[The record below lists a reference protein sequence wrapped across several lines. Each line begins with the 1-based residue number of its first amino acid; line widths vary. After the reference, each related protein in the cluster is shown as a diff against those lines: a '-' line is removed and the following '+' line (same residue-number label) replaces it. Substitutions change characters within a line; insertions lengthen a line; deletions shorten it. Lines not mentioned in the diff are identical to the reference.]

1 MSARPN
7 PGRNST
13 LANIIL
19 WVLQVLLA
27 AEFLYSGYLL
37 FSGGDTVDTF
47 EQLGLG
53 QWLRYLTGVL
63 EVAGAIGL
71 LIPRLA
77 GLAALGLA
85 GVMVGATATEIFVL
99 ADGNPVLPLLLLV
112 LSAAV
117 AWFRRA
123 SILALLGRGG
133 TTA

>member
-1 MSARPN
+1 MSDRPN
-7 PGRNST
+7 LARNLT
-13 LANIIL
+13 VTGVVL
-19 WVLQVLLA
+19 WVLQVVLA

-99 ADGNPVLPLLLLV
+99 EDGSPVLPLILLLV
-112 LSAAV
+112 CAGV

-123 SILALLGRGG
+123 STLALLGR
-133 TTA
+133 